1 MGNKMMMIAASVM
14 VLFAAAMTV
23 SAHHSFSAEFDE
35 RKPVTLKGTITKMDW
50 INPHGWLYIDV
61 KTADGKVRVLTLDS
75 PKSPASKTGLRDFD
89 VEALVDG
96 DWRTV
101 AEVRGNTTGT
111 VERTF
116 DPVRATALRVV
127 VQDSNDH
134 NYSRVIELEGYS
146 G

>member
-1 MGNKMMMIAASVM
+1 
-14 VLFAAAMTV
+14 
-23 SAHHSFSAEFDE
+23 
-35 RKPVTLKGTITKMDW
+35 
-50 INPHGWLYIDV
+50 
-61 KTADGKVRVLTLDS
+61 VRVLTLDS

-96 DWRTV
+96 GWRTV
-101 AEVRGNTTGT
+101 TAVRGNTTGT

-134 NYSRVIELEGYS
+134 NYSRVIELEGYP